1 MLGGISTARETH
13 PWPGITSE
21 GAFVT
26 IIAGSVVAFGGDPFW
41 DPVPF
46 SWPLLLILVAICLLL
61 TLGFIVWLVVQ
72 PDEPENSTK
81 PLVDKAVRHDRES
94 AVTVRRRL
102 DADSGRADPAD
113 PELR

>member
-1 MLGGISTARETH
+1 MLGGISTAGESH
-13 PWPGITSE
+13 PRPGITSE
-21 GAFVT
+21 GAFVS

-61 TLGFIVWLVVQ
+61 TLGFIVW
-72 PDEPENSTK
+72 
-81 PLVDKAVRHDRES
+81 HDRES